1 MESFCDGIYVPP
13 RMGNLVSGL
22 PDWLMV
28 RVLKGFV
35 VRA

>member
-1 MESFCDGIYVPP
+1 MESFCDGIHVPP